1 MSCGFGKGD
10 DTILKKLLQLLKKM
24 LAVFFVVTVIIM
36 PAGGCTPA
44 KKPINPDNKLLPKTM
59 PKLSTDQA
67 RQPAP
72 NEIPVTPEELD
83 RAASGLASLASGV
96 PGVDRAY
103 VALANTAA
111 YVGIEMENG
120 AGALSGTAKKEI
132 ADRIIR
138 ADRRLTRVYVTTDKD
153 TVSSIKGVAQGI
165 ADGRQVSDFAWDIA
179 EIERRIVQEG
189 QR

>member
-1 MSCGFGKGD
+1 M
-10 DTILKKLLQLLKKM
+10 KKLLQLLKKM
-24 LAVFFVVTVIIM
+24 LSVFFVVTVIIM

-111 YVGIEMENG
+111 YVGIEMEPGTG
-120 AGALSGTAKKEI
+120 AAPGTARREI
-132 ADRIIR
+132 ADRIMR
-138 ADRRLTRVYVTTDKD
+138 ADRRLATVYVTTDSD
-153 TVSSIKGVAQGI
+153 TVSRIKGVAEGI

-189 QR
+189 KR

>member
-1 MSCGFGKGD
+1 M
-10 DTILKKLLQLLKKM
+10 KKLLQLLKKM
-24 LAVFFVVTVIIM
+24 LAVFFVVTVIIV

-59 PKLSTDQA
+59 PRLSADQA

-72 NEIPVTPEELD
+72 KGIPVTPEELD

-111 YVGIEMENG
+111 FVGIEMENR
-120 AGALSGTAKKEI
+120 AGALPGTAKKEI
-132 ADRIIR
+132 ADRIMG
-138 ADRRLTRVYVTTDKD
+138 ADRRLARVYVTTDKA
-153 TVSSIKGVAQGI
+153 TVSRIKGVAKGI
-165 ADGRQVSDFAWDIA
+165 ASGRQVSDFAMDIA